1 MTEYYKNRYRSTP
14 SRRVNQP
21 VSMYPTRSRQRRM
34 RMLVVVLATAVIVV
48 LGSLSALVWGVKG
61 LIGGGPGPGA
71 TANSVVSGDTDV
83 TTTPDGPADTSG
95 PTDTADTAGSS
106 GSETLVASASRDYE
120 VAPLIDLAAFRDASY
135 VPIKAFHVT
144 SDKAA
149 NKASMGRIMDLIDR
163 TEINALV
170 VEVKDEYGRVAFDSD
185 APMAVKNGTVKPI
198 IWGGD
203 VTALLDILAE
213 RKIFPIARVVCF
225 KDSRFAKARPD
236 LALVDKNTGQPWK
249 DYKGNLYLNPYM
261 QEAWEYIVQ
270 VAEDAARKGFREI
283 QFDYIRFP
291 DGLSGDL
298 STISYP
304 GQYGE
309 KVDAI
314 AGFLAYAR
322 PRLQALG
329 VWVSA
334 DIFGWVLEDGSVKGI
349 GQDLGKMAKNVDIV
363 CPMVYPDH
371 YPLGYGGI
379 AYPPAEPYK
388 TITRALSKAEALVQG
403 TGTKCRPYLQAYRD
417 IQSQRIDYTPK
428 MIKEEIRAA
437 ADLGFN
443 EYVLWAGYPDLG
455 GQ

>member
-21 VSMYPTRSRQRRM
+21 VTMCRTRARQRRM
-34 RMLVVVLATAVIVV
+34 VLLFAVLAIVVLVVV
-48 LGSLSALVWGVKG
+48 GSVGALVWGVKG
-61 LIGGGPGPGA
+61 LIGGGPV
-71 TANSVVSGDTDV
+71 TAGTGVSTGSVNNPASAN
-83 TTTPDGPADTSG
+83 TPI
-95 PTDTADTAGSS
+95 DTASTYSGEVKPLLDLTAF
-106 GSETLVASASRDYE
+106 AN
-120 VAPLIDLAAFRDASY
+120 AAY
-135 VPIKAFHVT
+135 VPVKAYHVT
-144 SDKAA
+144 SDKATD
-149 NKASMGRIMDLIDR
+149 KASMGRIMDLIDR
-163 TEINALV
+163 TEINSLV

-185 APMAVKNGTVKPI
+185 APMAVENDTVKPI

-203 VTALLDILAE
+203 VAALLDILAE

-225 KDSRFAKARPD
+225 KDSRFPKQRPD
-236 LALVDKNTGQPWK
+236 LALIDKLTGQPWK
-249 DYKGNLYLNPYM
+249 DYKGNLYLNPYK

-291 DGLSGDL
+291 DGQSGDL
-298 STISYP
+298 STVSYP
-304 GQYGE
+304 GQFGE
-309 KVDAI
+309 KEDAI

-322 PRLQALG
+322 PRLEALG

-349 GQDLGKMAKNVDIV
+349 GQDLSKMAKNVDIV

-379 AYPPAEPYK
+379 EYPPAEPYK
-388 TITRALSKAEALVQG
+388 TITRALSKAVALVEG
-403 TGTKCRPYLQAYRD
+403 TGAKCRPYLQAYTD
-417 IQSQRIDYTPK
+417 IQSRRIAYTPQ
-428 MIKEEIRAA
+428 MVKEEIRAA
-437 ADLGFN
+437 ADLGFD